1 MHGYE
6 FFLMSMG
13 FAQYENGTIIGDNE
27 NVKCRKTPCAFLDY
41 DEEVLKRQRE
51 ERNFYIA
58 KNSIL
63 VPPQGYAIVRLGIH
77 LELVDFKRD
86 FRATNPGIW
95 PIHCHQGVHLDGGM
109 SALIEIK
116 DNVHNRPFS
125 YLPSNFPRCGNFEPE
140 TDSETF
146 GRSSAVLRIF
156 SSLMFLVLKLF

>member
-1 MHGYE
+1 ME
-6 FFLMSMG
+6 RLLATTKMSYAEKLHVLFSTM
-13 FAQYENGTIIGDNE
+13 T
-27 NVKCRKTPCAFLDY
+27 RKFSKDSGKKGIFILRKIR
-41 DEEVLKRQRE
+41 VLCLHR
-51 ERNFYIA
+51 A
-58 KNSIL
+58 TLLS
-63 VPPQGYAIVRLGIH
+63 ALGIH
-77 LELVDFKRD
+77 LELADFKRD

-116 DNVHNRPFS
+116 DDVHNRPFS